1 MTLLSPWGLL
11 ALGLLIPII
20 ILHMLTPRRPP
31 TLVSSLLHWDGLK
44 HSITAAEPW
53 QKLRWSLLLLLQ
65 ILAVILF
72 ALALANPARTENA
85 VLAEHTVFIVDA
97 SGSMSAI
104 DGSPDRIADATKRA
118 QVLRAEIPAGG
129 AASVVVASSNPT
141 IVLNESTNADEFNRA
156 VGRIAT
162 NSGTADYEAAFA
174 LAESLVSAERPTGFV
189 LISDGGLSETEQRL
203 APLDTRFEP
212 VGKSDTNRAIT
223 GLSVTAGPGGLQA
236 RVTIES
242 TGGPKAF
249 QTLRIDV
256 DGVTVARRDLEIPP
270 GQVIEELFELPL
282 GQEVAAYLDGD
293 DLIAFDNQRFVAAP
307 VTGGLKVRVYGENT
321 FFIDQLLAS
330 IPDIDLNVA
339 PGEEVDFEIYLGV
352 AVPPG
357 ITTPFIAVDVPGGV
371 PGITPTGRTEDPIPT
386 LVADDPLLRDID
398 VSRIAIADA
407 QILTIESGEVLLG
420 APGAPLLVRGSN
432 QGTSFFYLAF
442 TLEQSNLPVNVA
454 FPIIGARMVG
464 ELAAAEAT
472 TASITVGDA
481 VPLPQDAT
489 RITDPRGVS
498 RSVDLAQPSPIA
510 DIGGFWRVDLP
521 DSQVLTIAVNSASS
535 ESQVKPVTQLDQ
547 IRTNAGDDGPDFAQ
561 AAVIARSILPW
572 VLALL
577 LIVLAVEL
585 FVGSRQ
591 VGVPKK
597 QWRWGLATRGVIV
610 GLILLAMINPSLS
623 FSNNSVTTVFLVD
636 TSESLGNSTQAAR
649 AWVQSAITEAGD
661 NHWAVVEF
669 GKDARVSTPVGQ
681 EDYFN
686 EPSVDGTAT
695 NFARALRLGES
706 LLDGSTKQRLV
717 IVSDG
722 RTNAGNLEDEIDR
735 LKALGMIVEVHTV
748 TGQLRTDAA
757 IGGIDVPSFVNEG
770 ESYEANVEV
779 LSSISSQGELQLLS
793 DGKVIVSATVDLVP
807 GANVFTYTVDA
818 SEPGL
823 QDLTASIQIAGDEV
837 DENDETTTAVEVRG
851 PASVLILEGSDGEG
865 EIIREALEARGLLVE
880 TSAIEDFPTIN
891 ELSIHR
897 AVLLVNVSARQLKD
911 EQVGTLGTFVRDLG
925 RGMVVVGGDN
935 SYALGGYQETELEA
949 LLPVDSEAQDAKREA
964 PVAEVLLIDT
974 SESMGACH
982 CRESED
988 GFEDTFVE
996 GGVEKTDIAKT
1007 AALRA
1012 IEVLGA
1018 NDEVGLLAFS
1028 GNTKWVIPLAPIPS
1042 DSVIQDGV
1050 SGLSPFGETKIV
1062 PALEAAAEALRASDK
1077 ELKHIILF
1085 TDGFTSELNI
1095 EGFSDPSFANDR
1107 LKIEAEKL
1115 FAEGITL
1122 SVVGTGEGAIPALQE
1137 IAAAGGGRFYPG
1149 RDLDEI
1155 PEIFV
1160 KEARLAARSFINEG
1174 EFYPSVTSTAA
1185 AVRNLASS
1193 PALLGYLAGTAKPT
1207 ADVQL
1212 QVGEFADP
1220 LLSSWRVGLGS
1231 VTAWMSD
1238 GGEKWASQWATWDG
1252 YTDFWSNLV
1261 RDTFPL
1267 AGSEGHRVDAKI
1279 SNETLEITLE
1289 GSEPWPAGSTPV
1301 AQIGYPDGT
1310 SEQIRLDRKSDFEF
1324 AGSVPARQGGAYAVG
1339 VSVENSDGDAVVMS
1353 SIASRSFAAEFLPG
1367 DADSNLM
1374 TNLSASTGGRGQIL
1388 PNQAFDHAELESG
1401 SSEFNL
1407 RWWFLGLAALL
1418 WPLDVAL
1425 RRLRL
1430 GRSDLPPRLSRSEGL
1445 PPTPRTPEVSQTH

>member
-11 ALGLLIPII
+11 ALGLLVPII

-53 QKLRWSLLLLLQ
+53 QRLRWSLLLLLQ
-65 ILAVILF
+65 ILAVMLF
-72 ALALANPARTENA
+72 AIALANPARTETA
-85 VLAEHTVFIVDA
+85 VLAEHTVFIIDA
-97 SGSMSAI
+97 SGSMSAV

-118 QVLRAEIPAGG
+118 RDLRAEIPDGG

-141 IVLNESTNADEFNRA
+141 ILVNESTDAAEFDRA
-156 VGRIAT
+156 VNRIAT
-162 NSGTADYEAAFA
+162 NSGGADYEAAFA

-189 LISDGGLSETEQRL
+189 LISDGGLSETDQRL

-212 VGKSDTNRAIT
+212 VGKTDTNRAIT
-223 GLSVTAGPGGLQA
+223 GLSVTAGPGGLQS

-256 DGVTVARRDLEIPP
+256 DGVTVDRRDLEIPA
-270 GQVIEELFELPL
+270 GQVVEELFELPL
-282 GQEVAAYLDGD
+282 GQEVVAYLDGD

-307 VTGGLKVRVYGENT
+307 VTSGLKARVHGEST
-321 FFIDQLLAS
+321 FFIDQLLAA
-330 IPDIDLNVA
+330 IPDVDLNVA

-352 AVPPG
+352 AVLPT
-357 ITTPFIAVDVPGGV
+357 ITTPYIAVDVPGGV
-371 PGITPTGRTEDPIPT
+371 PGITPTGRTDDPIPT

-407 QILTIESGEVLLG
+407 QILAVENGEVLLG

-432 QGTSFFYLAF
+432 QGNPFFYLAF

-472 TASITVGDA
+472 TAAITVGDR
-481 VPLPQDAT
+481 VPLPEDAI
-489 RITDPRGVS
+489 RVTDPRGV
-498 RSVDLAQPSPIA
+498 AQNIDSSQPAPIA
-510 DIGGFWRVDLP
+510 DVGGFWRADVP

-535 ESQVKPVTQLDQ
+535 ESRVKPVDQLDQ
-547 IRTNAGDDGPDFAQ
+547 IRSASRDDAADFAE
-561 AAVIARSILPW
+561 AAVIAQSILPW
-572 VLALL
+572 VLIGLL
-577 LIVLAVEL
+577 VVLAFEL
-585 FVGSRQ
+585 LVSSRQ

-597 QWRWGLATRGVIV
+597 QWRWGMVTRGFIV
-610 GLILLAMINPSLS
+610 ALILLALINPSLS
-623 FSNNSVTTVFLVD
+623 FSNESVTTVFLVD
-636 TSESLGNSTQAAR
+636 TSESLGSSTQTAR

-661 NHWAVVEF
+661 NRWAVVEF

-681 EDYFN
+681 DDYFN

-722 RTNAGNLEDEIDR
+722 RTNAGNLEDEIER
-735 LKALGMIVEVHTV
+735 LNALGMVVEVHTV
-748 TGQLRTDAA
+748 SGELRTDAA
-757 IGGIDVPSFVNEG
+757 IGTIDVPSFVNEG
-770 ESYEANVEV
+770 ESYEASVEV
-779 LSSISSQGELQLLS
+779 LSSISSRGDLELLS
-793 DGKVIVSATVDLVP
+793 DGEVIARETVDLVP
-807 GANVFTYTVDA
+807 GSNVFTYSIDA
-818 SEPGL
+818 SAPGL
-823 QDLTASIQIAGDEV
+823 QDVTARIQIAGDEV
-837 DENDETTTAVEVRG
+837 DQNDQTMTAVEVRG
-851 PASVLILEGSDGEG
+851 PASVLIVEGSEGEG
-865 EIIREALEARGLLVE
+865 KIIKDALEARGLLVE
-880 TSAIEDFPTIN
+880 ATTTEDFPTIN
-891 ELSIHR
+891 ELSLHR

-949 LLPVDSEAQDAKREA
+949 LLPVDSEAQDSKREA

-996 GGVEKTDIAKT
+996 GGIQKTDIAKT

-1042 DSVIQDGV
+1042 NDVVQAGI

-1062 PALEAAAEALRASDK
+1062 PALEKAAEALRASDK

-1095 EGFSDPSFANDR
+1095 DGFTDPSFANDR
-1107 LKIEAEKL
+1107 LKTEAEKL

-1193 PALLGYLAGTAKPT
+1193 PALLGYLAGTAKST

-1267 AGSEGHRVDAKI
+1267 AGSEGQRVDAKI
-1279 SNETLEITLE
+1279 SNETLQITLE
-1289 GSEPWPAGSTPV
+1289 GSEPWPVGSSPI

-1310 SEQIRLDRKSDFEF
+1310 SEQIRLDRKSEFEF
-1324 AGSVPARQGGAYAVG
+1324 EGSVPARQGGAYAVG
-1339 VSVENSDGDAVVMS
+1339 VSVENADGDALVMS

-1367 DADSNLM
+1367 DPDPDLM
-1374 TNLSASTGGRGQIL
+1374 TNMSASTGGRGQIL
-1388 PNQAFDHAELESG
+1388 PNQAFDNADLEPG
-1401 SSEFNL
+1401 STEFSL
-1407 RWWFLGLAALL
+1407 RWWLLGLAALL
-1418 WPLDVAL
+1418 WPVDVAL

-1430 GRSDLPPRLSRSEGL
+1430 GRSDLPPRLTQSEGL
-1445 PPTPRTPEVSQTH
+1445 LPRPRKPEASQTH